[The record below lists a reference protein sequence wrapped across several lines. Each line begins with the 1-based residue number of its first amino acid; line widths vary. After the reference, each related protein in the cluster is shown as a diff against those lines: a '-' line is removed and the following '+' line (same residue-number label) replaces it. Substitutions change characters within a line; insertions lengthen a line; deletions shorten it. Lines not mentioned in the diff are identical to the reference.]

1 LFTECGHSS
10 RLEGGAPGALREL
23 IDRQLYVLKCICRA
37 IGSVTP
43 NRVVLTSSC
52 TALEFLAFRSIR
64 AATYISHALTVR
76 QFQYCVY
83 SLLSHENVRLYMQQY
98 F

>member
-52 TALEFLAFRSIR
+52 TALEYLAFRSIR
-64 AATYISHALTVR
+64 QLLTYLM
-76 QFQYCVY
+76 
-83 SLLSHENVRLYMQQY
+83 L
-98 F
+98 